1 MQEDIFKNAMNN
13 PAPIP
18 TEFHPLLPPTM
29 DPMELLF
36 IMSVHFFIL
45 LLYIHV
51 SPSNMWFDVS

>member
-36 IMSVHFFIL
+36 IMSVHVFIL

>member
-18 TEFHPLLPPTM
+18 TESQPLLPPTM

-36 IMSVHFFIL
+36 IMSVHVFIL
-45 LLYIHV
+45 LLHIHV